1 MKKRFLC
8 ITLSLSVLVS
18 MSMPVSA
25 TTKAEMQAKKSAAE
39 SQLNSVNSAISGIQG
54 KQDILEEE
62 ISDID
67 SELVE
72 LLASISMIED
82 DIKAKEKEITQ
93 AQKDYDAAKA
103 QEDEQYASMKER
115 IKFMYEKGDA
125 AYLQLFLEA
134 KSVSDMLNKA
144 DYVEKLYA
152 YDRELLET
160 YEATKEEVAELK
172 EELEDEKSELE
183 ATQYEYKQE
192 QAELETTLDEKR
204 ATSADFDAEL
214 ANAQA
219 EAETYKAAIKKEN
232 DEIKAVEAQEA
243 KEAEEAAAKKAA
255 EEAAAAADSSVATDS
270 GTSTDSSSSGE
281 SDSSSSD
288 DSDSSVSGSGTGS
301 EVARYACQFIGNP
314 YVAGGTSLTGGAD
327 CSGFTWAVYQNFGVS
342 IPRTS
347 SAQRNAGTGV
357 SYAEA
362 QPGDIICYSGHVAI
376 YIGGGQ
382 IVHASTERTGIK
394 ITNATYR
401 EILAVRRIV

>member
-8 ITLSLSVLVS
+8 ITLSLLVLVS

-255 EEAAAAADSSVATDS
+255 EEAAAAADSNVPADS
-270 GTSTDSSSSGE
+270 GTSA
-281 SDSSSSD
+281 DSSSSD
-288 DSDSSVSGSGTGS
+288 DSDSSSYGSGTGS
-301 EVARYACQFIGNP
+301 EVAKYACQFIGNP
-314 YVAGGTSLTGGAD
+314 YVAGGTSLTNGAD

-342 IPRTS
+342 LPRNS